1 MATRDLNKYG
11 EGPEQVYDFGGS
23 TSGAPLIPTGSSSTA
38 FDINSLSD
46 ASKKY
51 LIKKW
56 GLWSG
61 TEADTG
67 VKGVADTLSDVNK
80 IISYKGGSPVTR
92 LSQVDS
98 ALGPLIAK
106 RNKKGLGGIA
116 GVLLP
121 VAASLVAP
129 GIGTALGLGTLG
141 TAAVG
146 AGLGAA
152 AGGLGSGSLRGA
164 LIGGATGGIG
174 GYVGAGGLSN
184 LATVRAVSG
193 PLAGQLVTPGVLT
206 TMSGAPAASS
216 AFLNAVRA
224 TPLQSVASA
233 INSKFGPNTTF
244 TEKLSNLSKAFS
256 TLNSAKQGQ
265 QGQQQT
271 QAGPQQQQVTT
282 SPYSSSPLGRYV
294 MNRATEGYSEGGLT
308 QPRLI
313 KGAGDGMSDSVPA
326 IIRGGGLARLSDSEH
341 VTPALQVALL
351 GRGSPEAGS
360 KRVEAL
366 VNNEIKKIYGKGLNA
381 KTLQNKAMSKGI

>member
-23 TSGAPLIPTGSSSTA
+23 TSGAPLIPTGSSTPA

>member
-23 TSGAPLIPTGSSSTA
+23 TSGAPLIPTGSSTPA

-141 TAAVG
+141 TSAVG

-152 AGGLGSGSLRGA
+152 AGGLGSGSLKGA

-244 TEKLSNLSKAFS
+244 TDKLSNLSKAFS
-256 TLNSAKQGQ
+256 TLNSARQGQ
-265 QGQQQT
+265 QPQQQI
-271 QAGPQQQQVTT
+271 QGIPQQQVTT
-282 SPYSSSPLGRYV
+282 SPYSSSPLGRYLSTRS
-294 MNRATEGYSEGGLT
+294 NEGYAEGGLT

-313 KGAGDGMSDSVPA
+313 KGDGDGMSDSVPA

>member
-23 TSGAPLIPTGSSSTA
+23 TSGAPLIPTGSSTPA

-141 TAAVG
+141 TSAVG

>member
-23 TSGAPLIPTGSSSTA
+23 TSGAPLIPTGSSTPA

-141 TAAVG
+141 TSAVG

-256 TLNSAKQGQ
+256 TLNSARQGQ
-265 QGQQQT
+265 QPQQQI
-271 QAGPQQQQVTT
+271 QGIPQQQVTT
-282 SPYSSSPLGRYV
+282 SPYSSSPLGRYLSTRS
-294 MNRATEGYSEGGLT
+294 NERYAEGGLT

-313 KGAGDGMSDSVPA
+313 KGDGDGMSDSVPA